1 MVVVKVGVYYV
12 IAMKGCFY
20 YAVEVLQEELL
31 LVKRELCTAYDNC
44 D

>member
-1 MVVVKVGVYYV
+1 MIVVKVGVYYV

-20 YAVEVLQEELL
+20 YEIEVLQGELL
-31 LVKRELCTAYDNC
+31 QVERELCTAYDNC